1 MEVGS
6 YFFAL
11 VSFWVFF
18 VLQCGNVQDMKFIRT
33 RSRYKGLLTQK
44 DFFHNGGLLI

>member
-18 VLQCGNVQDMKFIRT
+18 VLQRGNVQDMKFIRT
-33 RSRYKGLLTQK
+33 HSRYY
-44 DFFHNGGLLI
+44 